1 MSVSKIDAA
10 ARAPRGGKNV
20 PNRNKTALILA
31 GGQIVLERA
40 SAEEGV
46 TPLEKE
52 KALDCLAEGMRER
65 VFAVD
70 WSYQPLC
77 HYTLRMC
84 SDLVQLAGRQ
94 IEEGSTGVVITC
106 GTQALTE
113 LTYFADLVWSY
124 PQPLV
129 FTASINYAGTPG
141 SETALHLSQAVR
153 AAESQAAWGQ
163 GALVCLQ
170 DAIYAAPDLSCVSNY
185 SRGGYT
191 ALGGPV
197 AEFFE
202 PCGDLLP
209 RRSLHRGKI
218 MDISTSPA
226 RSVEILDASLGG
238 GDILLNALLEGR
250 VSDLDGLVISGFGG
264 GDVPPSWVPLLRKIM
279 RSEVPIVL
287 TSRCPGGRVQPG
299 PDFEGAA
306 KHLLEMGV
314 MSAGVL
320 TPLQARIR
328 LAVGLGADLS
338 GQSLR
343 DYMLDK
349 R

>member
-1 MSVSKIDAA
+1 
-10 ARAPRGGKNV
+10 V

-31 GGQIVLERA
+31 GGQIVRERA
-40 SAEEGV
+40 SAENEA
-46 TPLEKE
+46 TPLEGE
-52 KALDCLAEGMRER
+52 KALDCLAEELRER

-94 IEEGSTGVVITC
+94 VEEGSTGVVITC

-113 LTYFADLVWSY
+113 LAYFADLVWSY
-124 PQPLV
+124 PQPLI

-153 AAESQAAWGQ
+153 AAESRISWGQ
-163 GALVCLQ
+163 GSLVCLQ
-170 DAIYAAPDLSCVSNY
+170 DAIYAASELSCISNY
-185 SRGGYT
+185 TRSGY
-191 ALGGPV
+191 AAFFGGPV

-202 PCGDLLP
+202 PDGDLIP
-209 RRSLHRGKI
+209 RRSLHRGKVMNI
-218 MDISTSPA
+218 DTSPA

-238 GDILLNALLEGR
+238 GDILLSALLEGR
-250 VSDLDGLVISGFGG
+250 VSELDGLVIAAFGG
-264 GDVPPSWVPLLRKIM
+264 GDIPPSWVPILRKIM
-279 RSEVPIVL
+279 RGEVPVAL
-287 TSRCPGGRVQPG
+287 TSRCPAGRVQPG

-314 MSAGVL
+314 MSAGAL

-328 LAVGLGADLS
+328 LAVGLGAELS
-338 GQSLR
+338 GQALR

-349 R
+349 

>member
-1 MSVSKIDAA
+1 
-10 ARAPRGGKNV
+10 V

-31 GGQIVLERA
+31 GGQIVLERS
-40 SAEEGV
+40 SADGEVAPLGEEKV
-46 TPLEKE
+46 
-52 KALDCLAEGMRER
+52 LDCLADEMRER
-65 VFAVD
+65 VSVVS
-70 WSYQPLC
+70 WSNQPIC

-94 IEEGSTGVVITC
+94 VEEGSTGVVVTC

-113 LTYFADLVWSY
+113 LAYFADLVWSY
-124 PQPLV
+124 PQPLI

-141 SETALHLSQAVR
+141 SETALHLSQSIR
-153 AAESQAAWGQ
+153 AAESQVSWGQ
-163 GALVCLQ
+163 GALACLQ
-170 DAIYAAPDLSCVSNY
+170 DALYAASELTCVSNY
-185 SRGGYT
+185 ARSGY
-191 ALGGPV
+191 ASLSGGPL

-202 PCGDLLP
+202 PCGDLMAC
-209 RRSLHRGKI
+209 RSLRRGKVMNI
-218 MDISTSPA
+218 DTSPA

-250 VSDLDGLVISGFGG
+250 VSDLDGLVISAFGG
-264 GDVPPSWVPLLRKIM
+264 GDIPPSWVPLLRKIM
-279 RSEVPIVL
+279 RGDIPVVL
-287 TSRCPGGRVQPG
+287 TSRCPAGRVQPG

-306 KHLLEMGV
+306 GRLLEMGA

-320 TPLQARIR
+320 TPLRARIR

-349 R
+349 